1 MIKVK
6 KNKIILLFGIA
17 SAALVSTAAIS
28 ATVVKINSSYLSNQN
43 AFAFNRSR
51 SLELI
56 DRGRA
61 ESRFNSNTDNNL
73 EVPKPKKNDPIKPT
87 IVVNP
92 PIVEEKPPVI
102 LKPEPPKEEPI
113 VVVAPP
119 VQTPPQ
125 SNSSYDGS
133 IINIQTITS
142 TVTEKNNWANLP
154 RTNKIDANTQAKV
167 KAELGK
173 VATTFNQVFKEL
185 KPNADGS
192 VKFTEEQK
200 EQLADSLGVPAEKK
214 DWFFN
219 RFLKN
224 FEEGSIARDIYN
236 MVYRDRSTA
245 QANRDMFL
253 HAINNIDYNFFFSV
267 NNVPYIK
274 WEYGDDITI
283 GGKFLSD
290 SENPVLNHQINLNKK
305 RFLSSDSKWR
315 RYSPQ
320 MIADNDYF
328 GWKQEDITST
338 AAQAIGISD
347 TSGIKISKYTPEQD
361 NATVTDKSTVR
372 YALTLDA
379 SNPNAYAAVIRNLN
393 LMNQHNYKVEVFN
406 VKHLGVDKSQDFAAV
421 FRAMPDTIKLLNL
434 FFDDTNTDALSGLK
448 DKKIQS
454 LGLWTTKNQLDENWG
469 IDPYVLKNVENIEY
483 DYQNSQSGDYPRGAE
498 IAGSII
504 FRKLRFHKDDTIP
517 QIQEGLKIALIDK
530 SDLRVFQ
537 GYWGSGSW
545 PSELDFSNIVAV
557 KSLKGFTF
565 GPANDLVFKKLT
577 LFNDTFNYVL
587 SASDLS
593 DSGFRHM
600 LFKDTKPSEI
610 NFSNQGSTFNSY
622 QIYIPGNTSD
632 LKSNWVPQLQGLL
645 YGGGRTFKKTIYVD
659 NQEMAQRLSKSGVPG
674 LYGFSV
680 QVKPNGYDPNK
691 NEASLDFSS

>member
-73 EVPKPKKNDPIKPT
+73 EVPQPKKDDPIKPT

-133 IINIQTITS
+133 IIDIQTITS
-142 TVTEKNNWANLP
+142 TVSEKSDW
-154 RTNKIDANTQAKV
+154 NKPTGQRLSVALQQQAREAIG
-167 KAELGK
+167 KAQK
-173 VATTFNQVFKEL
+173 AFNDVFSKL
-185 KPNADGS
+185 KPNADGT
-192 VKFTEEQK
+192 VEFTDDQK
-200 EQLADSLGVPAEKK
+200 EELAKSLGVPADKK
-214 DWFFN
+214 EWFFKM
-219 RFLKN
+219 FLKN
-224 FEEGSIARDIYN
+224 FEEGNQITDMYGMLSRDQ
-236 MVYRDRSTA
+236 STA
-245 QANRDMFL
+245 KTNREMFL
-253 HAINNIDYNFFFSV
+253 HAINNVDFDFYFSI
-267 NNVPYIK
+267 NNIPYIK
-274 WEYGDDITI
+274 WEYGNDITI
-283 GGKFLSD
+283 GGRPPSD
-290 SENPVLNHQINLNKK
+290 AENVVVQHQINLNKK

-406 VKHLGVDKSQDFAAV
+406 VKHLGVDKSQNFAAV

-448 DKKIQS
+448 DKKIES

-504 FRKLRFHKDDTIP
+504 FRKLRFHKEDTIP

-530 SDLRVFQ
+530 SDLRAFQ

-587 SASDLS
+587 SASDLG